1 MNAAALATGSLIGD
15 RRARSLSRARAR
27 SGRVRILRVALLAAI
42 ALVAGNALMQIFMSG
57 ASGPAEPA
65 FTPAGDAER
74 ITNPRFTGRDRGG
87 TPFVV
92 SADAAVRRLTGV
104 TPLTDLERPT
114 LDYAWIEG
122 LREASRALAETGVY
136 DEASQLLTLRTDVR
150 FATPAGYRFEAP
162 SARISLRDGVVSGD
176 EGVSGEAPW
185 GAVRADAFVV
195 QDGGNRVI
203 LTGDV
208 RTRIYP
214 GGRTPDD
221 QETRP

>member
-1 MNAAALATGSLIGD
+1 MNAALAHDSLIGE
-15 RRARSLSRARAR
+15 RRARSLAGARAR
-27 SGRVRILRVALLAAI
+27 SGRVRVLRVVLLAGMV
-42 ALVAGNALMQIFMSG
+42 LVASNALMQTFMSG

-74 ITNPRFTGRDRGG
+74 ITNPRFTGRDRSG

-92 SADAAVRRLTGV
+92 SADAAVRRLGGV

-122 LREASRALAETGVY
+122 MRDASQALAETGVY
-136 DEASQLLTLRTDVR
+136 DEAGQVLTLRSDVR
-150 FATPAGYRFEAP
+150 FATPAGYRFVTP
-162 SARISLRDGVVSGD
+162 SARISLRDGTITGD

-185 GAVRADAFVV
+185 GAVRADAFEV
-195 QDGGNRVI
+195 QDGANRVI
-203 LTGDV
+203 LSGDV
-208 RTRIYP
+208 RTRIHP
-214 GGRTPDD
+214 GGQPPVD

>member
-1 MNAAALATGSLIGD
+1 MTTAAFAPDSLIGE
-15 RRARSLSRARAR
+15 RRARSLASARAR
-27 SGRVRILRVALLAAI
+27 TGRVRVLRAVLLAAM
-42 ALVAGNALMQIFMSG
+42 ALVAANALMQALMSG

-74 ITNPRFTGRDRGG
+74 ITNPRFTGRDRRG
-87 TPFVV
+87 TSFVV
-92 SADAAVRRLTGV
+92 TAEAAVRRLGGV
-104 TPLTDLERPT
+104 NPLTDLERPA

-122 LREASRALAETGVY
+122 LREASQALAESGVF
-136 DEASQLLTLRTDVR
+136 DETAQVLTLRTDVR
-150 FATPAGYRFEAP
+150 FATPAGYRFAAP

-185 GAVRADAFVV
+185 GAVRADAFEV
-195 QDGGNRVI
+195 QDGADRVI

>member
-1 MNAAALATGSLIGD
+1 MTAAAHASDSLIGD
-15 RRARSLSRARAR
+15 RRARSLTSARAR
-27 SGRVRILRVALLAAI
+27 SGRVRVLRAVL
-42 ALVAGNALMQIFMSG
+42 LVAMVLVGGNALMQTFMSR
-57 ASGPAEPA
+57 ASGPSEPA

-74 ITNPRFTGRDRGG
+74 IINPRFTGRDRGG
-87 TPFVV
+87 TPFMIT
-92 SADAAVRRLTGV
+92 ADAAVRRLGGV
-104 TPLTDLERPT
+104 TPLTDLERPA

-122 LREASRALAETGVY
+122 LRDSSQALAETGVF
-136 DEASQLLTLRTDVR
+136 DEAGQSLTLRTDVR

-162 SARISLRDGVVSGD
+162 SARISLRDGTVDGE
-176 EGVSGEAPW
+176 EGVSGAAPW
-185 GAVRADAFVV
+185 GAVRADAFQV

-214 GGRTPDD
+214 GGTTPDD

>member
-1 MNAAALATGSLIGD
+1 MNAAALAPDSPIGN
-15 RRARSLSRARAR
+15 RRARSLNRARVR
-27 SGRVRILRVALLAAI
+27 SGRVRILRAALLAAF
-42 ALVAGNALMQIFMSG
+42 ALVAANAMMQIFMSG

-92 SADAAVRRLTGV
+92 TADAAVRRLGGI
-104 TPLTDLERPT
+104 TPLTDLERPA

-122 LREASRALAETGVY
+122 MREASQALAETGVF
-136 DEASQLLTLRTDVR
+136 DEAGQMLTLRTDVR
-150 FATPAGYRFEAP
+150 FATPAGYRFVAP
-162 SARISLRDGVVSGD
+162 SARISLRDGTVSGD

-185 GAVRADAFVV
+185 GAVRADAFEV

-203 LTGDV
+203 LTGDI
-208 RTRIYP
+208 RTRIHP
-214 GGRTPDD
+214 GGQTPVD

>member
-1 MNAAALATGSLIGD
+1 MTTAALATGSRIGD
-15 RRARSLSRARAR
+15 RRARSLASARAR
-27 SGRVRILRVALLAAI
+27 SGRVRILRAVLLVAMAA
-42 ALVAGNALMQIFMSG
+42 VAGNALIQAYMSRTT
-57 ASGPAEPA
+57 GPSEPG

-87 TPFVV
+87 NPFVV
-92 SADAAVRRLTGV
+92 TADAAVRRLGGI
-104 TPLTDLERPT
+104 TPLTDLERPA

-122 LREASRALAETGVY
+122 LRDASRALAETGVF
-136 DEASQLLTLRTDVR
+136 DEAGQFLTLRTDVR

-162 SARISLRDGVVSGD
+162 SARVSLRDGTVSGD

-185 GAVRADAFVV
+185 GAARADAFEV

>member
-1 MNAAALATGSLIGD
+1 MNAAALTSDSLIGD
-15 RRARSLSRARAR
+15 RRARSLTSARAR
-27 SGRVRILRVALLAAI
+27 SGRVRVLRAVLLVAMV
-42 ALVAGNALMQIFMSG
+42 LVAGNALTQTFMSR
-57 ASGPAEPA
+57 ASGPSEPA

-92 SADAAVRRLTGV
+92 AADAAVRRLGGIS
-104 TPLTDLERPT
+104 PLTDLERPT

-122 LREASRALAETGVY
+122 LRDASRALAETGVY
-136 DEASQLLTLRTDVR
+136 DEAGQLLTLRTDVR
-150 FATPAGYRFEAP
+150 FATPAGYRFVAP
-162 SARISLRDGVVSGD
+162 AASISLRDGTVGGD
-176 EGVSGEAPW
+176 AGVSGAAPW
-185 GAVRADAFVV
+185 GAVRADSFEV
-195 QDGGNRVI
+195 QDNGNRVI

>member
-1 MNAAALATGSLIGD
+1 MNAAALARDSLIGE
-15 RRARSLSRARAR
+15 RRARSLTSARAR
-27 SGRVRILRVALLAAI
+27 SGRIRVLRAVLLAAM
-42 ALVAGNALMQIFMSG
+42 ALVAGNALVQAFMSG

-92 SADAAVRRLTGV
+92 TADAAVRRLGGV
-104 TPLTDLERPT
+104 TPLTDLERPA

-122 LREASRALAETGVY
+122 LRDASRALAETGVF
-136 DEASQLLTLRTDVR
+136 DEAGQMLTLRTDVR
-150 FATPAGYRFEAP
+150 FATPAGYRFATP
-162 SARISLRDGVVSGD
+162 SARISLRDGTVSGED
-176 EGVSGEAPW
+176 GVSGEAPW
-185 GAVRADAFVV
+185 GAVRADAFEV
-195 QDGGNRVI
+195 QESGNRVI